1 MRPPAWQIVLA
12 LTAGVL
18 TVSAAAIFIRLAFHA
33 AGASGVGVSLLLAA
47 TRLTIAA
54 LLLLPA
60 WRGLRRPEVQPGA
73 VRYAVLAGVFLALH
87 FASWITSLAYTSIA
101 ASVTLVTTN
110 PVWVALIGWIWW
122 RERLSPTTLVGVCVA
137 LAGGILIGLGDAG
150 NAPHAG
156 RNPLLGDAL
165 ALLGAIAASGYFLL
179 GREAQRRGLS
189 IGRYVAVAY
198 STAAL
203 VLLPLP
209 ALTGTPYLGWPAG
222 FYLWAFAMAVSSQL
236 IGHTSFNW
244 AVRWVNPTLVTLVIL
259 FEPVGSS
266 LLGYL
271 VFGEVP
277 GPAVLLGAAI
287 LLLGVALA
295 VWGHRSPETSPS
307 AQEARKGSR

>member
-1 MRPPAWQIVLA
+1 MRPSVWQLTLA

-18 TVSAAAIFIRLAFHA
+18 TVSAAAIFIRLAFQA
-33 AGASGVGVSLLLAA
+33 AGASGAGISLLLAA

-60 WRGLRRPEVQPGA
+60 WRGLRPARLQPGA
-73 VRYAVLAGVFLALH
+73 VRYAVFAGVFLALH

-122 RERLSPTTLVGVCVA
+122 RERLSRTTLAGVCVA

-150 NAPHAG
+150 NAPHTA

-165 ALLGAIAASGYFLL
+165 ALLGAIAASFYFLL

-189 IGRYVAVAY
+189 IGQYAAIAY
-198 STAAL
+198 GTAAL

-209 ALTGTPYLGWPAG
+209 ALAQTPYLGWPAG

-244 AVRWVNPTLVTLVIL
+244 AVRWMNPTLVTLVIL
-259 FEPVGSS
+259 LEPVGSS

-277 GPAVLLGAAI
+277 GRTVLLGAAI
-287 LLLGVALA
+287 LLSGVALA
-295 VWGHRSPETSPS
+295 IWGNRTPS
-307 AQEARKGSR
+307 AREARTGSR